1 MATASYLS
9 CCQKSVSVFA
19 FVYSAFLYFLFFL
32 NLFIFFN
39 SNHNIIYRFS
49 ILDDL
54 DDLDDV
60 EETNDE
66 NNNQNIE
73 EKNIDYKDNDK
84 ESTSSQTLRK
94 RKHRS

>member
-39 SNHNIIYRFS
+39 SNHNITYRFS

-54 DDLDDV
+54 DDLNDI

-66 NNNQNIE
+66 KNNQNID
-73 EKNIDYKDNDK
+73 EKNVDYKDNNE
-84 ESTSSQTLRK
+84 ESRNS
-94 RKHRS
+94 